1 MIINGDL
8 KIDYLF
14 FTLIIDAFEYPNY
27 KYIFL
32 IYSKL
37 SMECTNPI
45 ATSSHFSRLDQP
57 APKLESDLYNPKNIK

>member
-27 KYIFL
+27 KYFFLFTLSYQWNVQIQLQHHPIF
-32 IYSKL
+32 
-37 SMECTNPI
+37 PG
-45 ATSSHFSRLDQP
+45 
-57 APKLESDLYNPKNIK
+57 